1 MRHPFTPKM
10 EHVVRQSL
18 PQYTIRLTIGDVVS
32 EQTVEIRE
40 DPRHDFD
47 PTMRA
52 EWTET
57 LLGVWGTVGAAESL
71 SREVRAMADRLD
83 ADLDVNDALEDRLR
97 DMERTTGEL
106 SSRLNR
112 LYGSIQ
118 GWVGPLAADQEAQ
131 RLFLTDKLEE
141 LSDRWAELQG
151 DVSG

>member
-1 MRHPFTPKM
+1 
-10 EHVVRQSL
+10 
-18 PQYTIRLTIGDVVS
+18 
-32 EQTVEIRE
+32 
-40 DPRHDFD
+40 
-47 PTMRA
+47 
-52 EWTET
+52 
-57 LLGVWGTVGAAESL
+57 
-71 SREVRAMADRLD
+71 MADRLD